1 MACEICGGKCA
12 WTSLIGKNNIP
23 FQKAFVKMLNKF
35 FINFRREYLLTMLNI
50 DGYDIRDEY
59 IKPKTLDNMNMYLN
73 TVCEI
78 AKNEIVKTGKDI
90 IKENKDLKKENKD
103 LKLNIAAQKEQ
114 ISHLTNKNEELKR
127 QISNMVKG
135 PHFTKVLKENFKLSK
150 RDEVLKEIESDI
162 PEDIKKINK
171 RVDGIRRNWKNVDWK
186 AIEKADAEIE
196 KKSAKPNNNKRSKIN
211 NNNNYIYIEEN
222 L

>member
-1 MACEICGGKCA
+1 MKY
-12 WTSLIGKNNIP
+12 KNAIISELSN
-23 FQKAFVKMLNKF
+23 F
-35 FINFRREYLLTMLNI
+35 FAEFRKRYLSTMLYI
-50 DGYDIRDEY
+50 DGYDLND
-59 IKPKTLDNMNMYLN
+59 KNLQPKMLTNMRNFLN
-73 TVCEI
+73 TVCKM
-78 AKNEIVKTGKDI
+78 ADNKVAKTGKNI
-90 IKENKDLKKENKD
+90 IQENKDLKS
-103 LKLNIAAQKEQ
+103 NIAALKQQ
-114 ISHLTNKNEELKR
+114 ISQLTNENEELKR

>member
-1 MACEICGGKCA
+1 MTCEICGGKDK
-12 WTSLIGKNNIP
+12 WTSLINKNNMKYKNAIISE
-23 FQKAFVKMLNKF
+23 LSNF
-35 FINFRREYLLTMLNI
+35 FAEFRKRYLSTMLYI
-50 DGYDIRDEY
+50 DGYDLND
-59 IKPKTLDNMNMYLN
+59 KNLQPKMLTNMRNFLN
-73 TVCEI
+73 TVCKM
-78 AKNEIVKTGKDI
+78 ADNKVAKTGKNI
-90 IKENKDLKKENKD
+90 IQENKDLKS
-103 LKLNIAAQKEQ
+103 NIAALKQQ
-114 ISHLTNKNEELKR
+114 ISQLTNENEELKR